1 MRRELI
7 QYFSNLH
14 ESNGLLLTQAPT
26 GYGKT
31 YETVQAIFQYV
42 QSGGQS
48 QVLFVTNLLKNLP
61 AEDLRKIYEKNGID
75 DRFDKEVL
83 VLASTA
89 STVEQ
94 AIIHESIPA
103 EFQTDAYQELLSA
116 CKNKQR
122 LEQQSGESSP
132 GLTQWLSE
140 QIRTK
145 LEPQFRH
152 ALEAHLRKAFPN
164 GPAQRREAIRSKKKY
179 QWIAKFYPAVFWS
192 DYKILLL
199 SVKKLMAR
207 NVTLVEPS
215 FDCLS
220 DRMLKNRIV
229 CIDEFDASRADI
241 LDSLIDQALKLR
253 ADYLQLFLQVYQ
265 SITTHQ
271 CSRELEAARIKYEAN
286 RTLTWD
292 RLLQQAEKIYQDG
305 ALYYS
310 MKTVDT
316 GANKGRNFLFHDT
329 SYHTVLND
337 NRTHIR
343 AVCNEGAAQVQI
355 HFDTMEEY
363 NAHKQQPRIVLQTLL
378 RRIHVFLQ
386 RFQRYVYGWASYD
399 SKAINACLPQTD
411 DLYTTAAAIDTIF
424 HDYSLTA
431 CQPALMTG
439 YLAKSEKQH
448 AKQELIAPNLS
459 FYETG
464 FRLFEFIDD
473 DHHRAKT
480 YLQYLQMQNT
490 PESILLYLC
499 HRAKVVGLSATA
511 ALPTV
516 LGNYDLRYIK
526 EQLGD
531 RYHELSAE
539 TQAHIRA
546 QLQELWTPYRD
557 GRIQLHL
564 DVMDRSDA
572 HLPIVE
578 RLTEIFSS
586 AERAQYYARR
596 FTSLGIKDYIQK
608 RYCNLFTAM
617 KAFWTHADIRSFL
630 CLNQVLPKPGKA
642 EFDENLL
649 HDAFHDLQTIY
660 APDMQGNMTVLR
672 SGPQFEADKES
683 LLRDLQNGA
692 KHFVLSSYQTLGAG
706 QNLQYRIQD
715 RQGFVL
721 LQTDF
726 DETDSRFFKKDF
738 DALYLGDITHTIVNL
753 NEEGPLDEKSLLR
766 SCFQAECLYENDEI
780 SYQTLVDTLKT
791 ALRRF
796 SGTPIASNSKQ
807 NNLRQSDSFYG
818 QITRD
823 VLQAVGRMGRTFV
836 KSPNIYL
843 FVTEKTLRNLSPACL
858 RDCILSPEMEAL
870 RTAREEFGHAAAP
883 CDHLHNEAE
892 RKATKGK
899 EYILRMLSTEWT
911 EDSMQLWR
919 ALRQTVLQHP
929 RADRNTWEQSPIIR
943 AYYIPLSDEQ
953 HCYYYAQK
961 GDFSQVTLSHG
972 QSKTEFAVSLPE
984 GQFACTVSAEDA
996 RLALLLSYPGMC
1008 AHFIEQGYATSFTG
1022 GPYILSPVLFQ
1033 NIYKGALG
1041 EVAGWFI
1048 LQREL
1053 GLCLQEIED
1062 PSRFELFDFTAQ
1074 NHLYFDF
1081 KHWKANM
1088 QMDEGSMRSKI
1099 LQKLDQIGGKRA
1111 FIINLFSD
1119 GSSEPTCTNDQ
1130 RLIEVPG
1137 LLLPNGQVDPTA
1149 LAYIERFLL

>member
-1 MRRELI
+1 MRRELT
-7 QYFSNLH
+7 QYFSNPH
-14 ESNGLLLTQAPT
+14 ESNGLLLAQAPT

-42 QSGGQS
+42 QSGGPS
-48 QVLFVTNLLKNLP
+48 QVLFITNLLKNLP
-61 AEDLRKIYEKNGID
+61 AEDLRKIYEKNGIG

-89 STVEQ
+89 TAVEQ
-94 AIIHESIPA
+94 AIVSENIPA
-103 EFQTDAYQELLSA
+103 EFQTSAYQELLSA
-116 CKNKQR
+116 CKSKQR
-122 LEQQSGESSP
+122 LMQQSGESSP
-132 GLTQWLSE
+132 SLTQLLSE
-140 QIRTK
+140 QIRTE

-152 ALEAHLRKAFPN
+152 ALETHLRKAFPG
-164 GPAQRREAIRSKKKY
+164 GPNQRREAIRRQKKY

-220 DRMLKNRIV
+220 DRMLKNRLV
-229 CIDEFDASRADI
+229 CIDEFDASRTDI
-241 LDSLIDQALKLR
+241 LDSLIDQALNLR

-271 CSRELEAARIKYEAN
+271 CSRELEAARKTYEAN

-292 RLLQQAEKIYQDG
+292 SLLQQAEKIYQDG

-329 SYHTVLND
+329 SYYTVLHD

-343 AVCNEGAAQVQI
+343 AVCNESAAQVQI
-355 HFDTMEEY
+355 HFENSKEY
-363 NAHKQQPRIVLQTLL
+363 HAHKQEARIVLQTLL

-399 SKAINACLPQTD
+399 AKAINARLPQTD
-411 DLYTTAAAIDTIF
+411 DLYTTAAAVDTIF

-439 YLAKSEKQH
+439 YLAQSEKQH
-448 AKQELIAPNLS
+448 AKQELVAPNLS

-490 PESILLYLC
+490 PERILLYLC
-499 HRAKVVGLSATA
+499 RRAKVVGLSATA

-531 RYHELSAE
+531 RYHELSTE
-539 TQAHIRA
+539 TQAHMRT

-564 DVMDRSDA
+564 EVVDRSDA
-572 HLPIVE
+572 HLPLLD

-586 AERAQYYARR
+586 AERARQYARR
-596 FTSLGIKDYIQK
+596 FTSLGLKDCIQA
-608 RYCNLFTAM
+608 RYCNLFAAM
-617 KAFWTHADIRSFL
+617 QAFWTHADMQAFL

-642 EFDENLL
+642 AFDENLL
-649 HDAFHDLQTIY
+649 QDAFDDLRVVY
-660 APDMQGNMTVLR
+660 APNAQGKMTVLR
-672 SGPQFEADKES
+672 SGPQFEAAKES
-683 LLRDLQNGA
+683 LLRDLQHGA

-706 QNLQYRIQD
+706 QNLQYHIQD

-726 DETDSRFFKKDF
+726 DKTDSRFFKKDF
-738 DALYLGDITHTIVNL
+738 DALYLGDITHTLVNL
-753 NEEGPLDEKSLLR
+753 HEDDPLDEKSLLR

-796 SGTPIASNSKQ
+796 SGTPIAYNSKQ

>member
-1 MRRELI
+1 MRRELT
-7 QYFSNLH
+7 QYFSNPH
-14 ESNGLLLTQAPT
+14 ESNVLLLAQAPT

-42 QSGGQS
+42 QSGGPS
-48 QVLFVTNLLKNLP
+48 QVLFITNLLKNLP
-61 AEDLRKIYEKNGID
+61 AEDLRKIYEKNGIG

-89 STVEQ
+89 SAVEQ
-94 AIIHESIPA
+94 AIVSENIPA
-103 EFQTDAYQELLSA
+103 EFQTSAYQELLSA
-116 CKNKQR
+116 CKSKQR
-122 LEQQSGESSP
+122 LMQQSGESSP
-132 GLTQWLSE
+132 SLTQLLSE
-140 QIRTK
+140 QIRTE

-152 ALEAHLRKAFPN
+152 ALETHLRKAFPG
-164 GPAQRREAIRSKKKY
+164 GPNQRREAIRRQKKY

-220 DRMLKNRIV
+220 DRMLKNRLV
-229 CIDEFDASRADI
+229 CIDEFDASRTDI
-241 LDSLIDQALKLR
+241 LDSLIDQALNLR

-271 CSRELEAARIKYEAN
+271 CSRELEAARKTYEAN

-292 RLLQQAEKIYQDG
+292 SLLQQAEKIYQDG

-329 SYHTVLND
+329 SYYTVLHD

-343 AVCNEGAAQVQI
+343 AVCNESAAQVQI
-355 HFDTMEEY
+355 HFENSKEY
-363 NAHKQQPRIVLQTLL
+363 HAHKQEARIVLQTLL

-399 SKAINACLPQTD
+399 AKAINARLPQTD
-411 DLYTTAAAIDTIF
+411 DLYTTAAAVDTIF

-439 YLAKSEKQH
+439 YLAQSEKQH
-448 AKQELIAPNLS
+448 AKQELVAPNLS

-490 PESILLYLC
+490 PERILLYLC
-499 HRAKVVGLSATA
+499 RWAKVVGLSATA

-531 RYHELSAE
+531 RYHELSTE
-539 TQAHIRA
+539 TQAHMRT

-564 DVMDRSDA
+564 EVVDRSDA
-572 HLPIVE
+572 HLPLLD

-586 AERAQYYARR
+586 AERARQYARR
-596 FTSLGIKDYIQK
+596 FTSLGLKDYIQA
-608 RYCNLFTAM
+608 RYCNLFAAM
-617 KAFWTHADIRSFL
+617 QAFWTHADMQAFL

-642 EFDENLL
+642 AFDENLL
-649 HDAFHDLQTIY
+649 QDAFDDLRVVY
-660 APDMQGNMTVLR
+660 APNAQGKMTVLR
-672 SGPQFEADKES
+672 SGPQFEAAKES
-683 LLRDLQNGA
+683 LLRDLQHGA

-706 QNLQYRIQD
+706 QNLQYHIQD

-726 DETDSRFFKKDF
+726 DKTDSRFFKKDF
-738 DALYLGDITHTIVNL
+738 DALYLGDITHTLVNL
-753 NEEGPLDEKSLLR
+753 HEDDPLDEKDLLR
-766 SCFQAECLYENDEI
+766 FCFQIECLYENDEI
-780 SYQTLVDTLKT
+780 SYQTLVDSLKT

-796 SGTPIASNSKQ
+796 AGTRADSHSKQ
-807 NNLRQSDSFYG
+807 NSLRQSASFSG

-836 KSPNIYL
+836 KNPNIYL
-843 FVTEKTLRNLSPACL
+843 FVTEKTLSELSPACL
-858 RDCILSPEMEAL
+858 HDRILSPEMEAL
-870 RTAREEFGHAAAP
+870 REAREEFGHAAAP
-883 CDHLHNEAE
+883 GDPRHNEAE

-919 ALRQTVLQHP
+919 ALRQTVIQHP
-929 RADRNTWEQSPIIR
+929 RADRDTWEQNPVVR
-943 AYYIPLSDEQ
+943 TYYIPLPEGQ
-953 HCYYYAQK
+953 PCYYYAQK
-961 GDFSQVTLSHG
+961 GDFSQVKLSHG
-972 QSKTEFAVSLPE
+972 QSKAEFAASLPE
-984 GQFACTVSAEDA
+984 GQFVSAVSAEEA
-996 RLALLLSYPGMC
+996 RLALLLSYPGMH
-1008 AHFIEQGYATSFTG
+1008 AHFAAQGYATVFG
-1022 GPYILSPVLFQ
+1022 NGPYILSPVLFQ

-1041 EVAGWFI
+1041 EVAGRFI

-1062 PSRFELFDFTAQ
+1062 SAQFELFDFAAPNQ
-1074 NHLYFDF
+1074 IYFDF

-1088 QMDEGSMRSKI
+1088 QMDENSMRSKI
-1099 LQKLDQIGGKRA
+1099 MQKLAQIGGKRV

-1137 LLLPNGQVDPTA
+1137 LLLPDGQVDPTA

>member
-7 QYFSNLH
+7 QYFSNPH
-14 ESNGLLLTQAPT
+14 ESNGLLLAQAPT

-61 AEDLRKIYEKNGID
+61 AEDLRQIYESNGIG

-94 AIIHESIPA
+94 AIICESIPA
-103 EFQTDAYQELLSA
+103 EFQTDEYRALLSA
-116 CKNKQR
+116 CQNKQR

-132 GLTQWLSE
+132 GLTQLLSE
-140 QIRTK
+140 EIRTK

-164 GPAQRREAIRSKKKY
+164 GPTQRREAIRSQKKY

-241 LDSLIDQALKLR
+241 LDSLIDQALSLR

-271 CSRELEAARIKYEAN
+271 CSSELEAARKKYEAS

-292 RLLQQAEKIYQDG
+292 SLLQQAEKIYQDG

-310 MKTVDT
+310 MKTVGT

-329 SYHTVLND
+329 SCHTVLND

-355 HFDTMEEY
+355 HFENSEEY
-363 NAHKQQPRIVLQTLL
+363 QTHKQETHIVLQTLL

-399 SKAINACLPQTD
+399 AKAINASLPQTD
-411 DLYTTAAAIDTIF
+411 DLYTTAAAVDTIF

-431 CQPALMTG
+431 CQAALMTG

-448 AKQELIAPNLS
+448 AKRELVTPNLS

-490 PESILLYLC
+490 PERILLYLC

-526 EQLGD
+526 EQLGT

-564 DVMDRSDA
+564 EVVDQSNA
-572 HLPIVE
+572 HLPILD

-586 AERAQYYARR
+586 AERAQHYERR

-617 KAFWTHADIRSFL
+617 KAFWTHADIRAFL

-642 EFDENLL
+642 ECDENILQ
-649 HDAFHDLQTIY
+649 DAFNDLLAIY
-660 APDMQGNMTVLR
+660 APAMQGKMTVLR
-672 SGPQFEADKES
+672 SGSQFETSKEM
-683 LLRDLQNGA
+683 LLQDLQNGA

-706 QNLQYRIQD
+706 QNLQYRIKN
-715 RQGFVL
+715 RHGFVL

-766 SCFQAECLYENDEI
+766 FCFQVECLYENDEI
-780 SYQTLVDTLKT
+780 SHQTLVDTLKT
-791 ALRRF
+791 ALHHF
-796 SGTPIASNSKQ
+796 AGTPIKSNSKQ
-807 NNLRQSDSFYG
+807 NNLRQSASFTG

-836 KSPNIYL
+836 KSSNIYL
-843 FVTEKTLRNLSPACL
+843 FVTEKTLSELSPACL
-858 RDCILSPEMEAL
+858 RNCILSPEMEVL
-870 RTAREEFGHAAAP
+870 RDAREEFGHATAP
-883 CDHLHNEAE
+883 CNYRHNEAE
-892 RKATKGK
+892 RKATRGK

-911 EDSMQLWR
+911 EDSMQLWH
-919 ALRQTVLQHP
+919 ALRQTVLQYP
-929 RADRNTWEQSPIIR
+929 RADRDTWEQNPVVR
-943 AYYIPLSDEQ
+943 TYYIPLPEEQ
-953 HCYYYAQK
+953 QCYYYAQK

-972 QSKTEFAVSLPE
+972 QSKTEFAASLPE
-984 GQFACTVSAEDA
+984 GQFVSAVSAGDA

-1008 AHFIEQGYATSFTG
+1008 THFAEQGYATAFSN

-1041 EVAGWFI
+1041 EVAGRFI
-1048 LQREL
+1048 LQKEL

-1062 PSRFELFDFTAQ
+1062 PAQFELFDFAAQ
-1074 NHLYFDF
+1074 NHIYFDF

-1088 QMDEGSMRSKI
+1088 QMDESSMRSKI

-1119 GSSEPTCTNDQ
+1119 GSSEPTCNNDQ

-1137 LLLPNGQVDPTA
+1137 LLLPNGQVDPAA